1 MGAADEQKKPSRKL
15 EITSLV
21 LSVVA
26 IITAGLTYLDQRSVN
41 GITQARYERRYADR
55 IAWWPDNSG
64 ANEEIRVQNRSTM
77 PISNVVVG
85 HVSSALV
92 DPGSTESWLLKVSGV
107 IPPCSLAIIEVP
119 EDLVTTEL
127 TRIAFRDGEGRG
139 WVREGNGLLLR
150 ATVISA
156 QDRQS
161 SHDAGSRTPTIA
173 RESAPLEDCTDS

>member
-1 MGAADEQKKPSRKL
+1 MRASPAPTRGTLSALSGPPDTRLHRADSASVEHWFGLSVARSGRPHPDTGAGDHMGAADEQKKPSRKL

-92 DPGSTESWLLKVSGV
+92 DPGSTESWLLKVSG
-107 IPPCSLAIIEVP
+107 
-119 EDLVTTEL
+119 
-127 TRIAFRDGEGRG
+127 
-139 WVREGNGLLLR
+139 
-150 ATVISA
+150 
-156 QDRQS
+156 
-161 SHDAGSRTPTIA
+161 
-173 RESAPLEDCTDS
+173 